1 MFSSKKPVDFFAIC
15 NFKFRFMQISNL
27 KNRISV
33 KLQQNEACF
42 LVLLRIEVAKA
53 KKSIFFAATPPK
65 PVFTLSVFL
74 HFMQSKRIEFSR
86 NDFL

>member
-15 NFKFRFMQISNL
+15 NFTFRFMQILNL
-27 KNRISV
+27 KKRISV

>member
-1 MFSSKKPVDFFAIC
+1 M
-15 NFKFRFMQISNL
+15 
-27 KNRISV
+27 
-33 KLQQNEACF
+33 
-42 LVLLRIEVAKA
+42 VLLRIEVAKA

-74 HFMQSKRIEFSR
+74 HFMQSERIEFSR